1 MTALGEYA
9 GCSQMMQRGG
19 AAADA
24 NAPLA
29 KPISVLERGID
40 AQAELPLPVLN
51 LRFQIKSLAL
61 VFQVV
66 LQAQLGDIHMRDVG
80 VQPAELDAQLA
91 DALLDLGNFALEAGL
106 GAVTDLW
113 REVNKARVAIG
124 NRTEWKLFCFA
135 SGSRV
140 KHALVLVQ
148 GGSCESAG
156 GCARAPA
163 GRVSHAS
170 SLRQKFWTRRLD

>member
-1 MTALGEYA
+1 
-9 GCSQMMQRGG
+9 MQRGG

-66 LQAQLGDIHMRDVG
+66 LQAQFGDIHVRDVG

-106 GAVTDLW
+106 GAITDLR
-113 REVNKARVAIG
+113 REVNKGRVAFG
-124 NRTEWKLFCFA
+124 NRTEWKLFWFFG

-140 KHALVLVQ
+140 KLALALVR

-163 GRVSHAS
+163 GAP
-170 SLRQKFWTRRLD
+170 

>member
-1 MTALGEYA
+1 
-9 GCSQMMQRGG
+9 MQGGG

-40 AQAELPLPVLN
+40 AQAELPLPVLD

-66 LQAQLGDIHMRDVG
+66 LQAQFGDIHVRDVG

-113 REVNKARVAIG
+113 REVNKGRVAFG

-140 KHALVLVQ
+140 KHALALVR

-170 SLRQKFWTRRLD
+170 SLRQKFWTRQLD